1 MPNLPETIIS
11 LGSLVTKSVIP
22 LQESFLGKSDRV
34 LPESPN
40 LVTIL
45 NNVTSVGLR
54 FMTQQTVSSTNQP
67 HPNQDK
73 VNDYNQASQET
84 ITVESSTQSLHPA
97 LADDEWR
104 YNPDRI
110 NQHYNNRPFAVVKRL
125 IALIFPG
132 TAFGMRL
139 LLDKLT
145 GRIAQNEQK
154 RAIELREILTEL
166 GPTYIKIGQ
175 ALSTRP
181 DLVPPTYLE
190 ELAQLQDQLPPFDNS
205 IAYHFIEEELGK
217 PPRDIYAEISPDPV
231 AAASLGQVYKG
242 KLRSGEEVAIK
253 VQRPDL
259 LRRITID
266 LYILRKVAF
275 FATNHIKRIRS
286 DLVAIMDE
294 FADRIFEE
302 MNYAHEGYNAER
314 FKELYNYIQDIYV
327 PKIYWE
333 YTGRRVLTMEWVAG
347 IKLTN
352 VQAIQDAGIE
362 ATSLVEIGVECSLR
376 QLLEYG
382 FFHADPHP
390 GNLLAMS
397 DGRLAYL
404 DFGMMSQIKPYQ
416 RYGLIQAVVHLVN
429 RDFEALAHDYVQL
442 EFLSEDTDLEPIVPA
457 LASVFENAL
466 GATVAE
472 LNFKSITDKMSEVMY
487 EFPFQVPAYYAL
499 IIRSLVTL
507 EGIAIGIDP
516 NFKVLSKAYPY
527 IAKRLLVDPAPEL
540 RQSLRDLLFKDE
552 RFRWNRLENLLR
564 NARNSQDYDFEKV
577 LDQALDFL
585 FSERGAFIRERL
597 VDELVKAIDV
607 YGQRSFYNFS
617 ASIREQVGLTVN
629 ETPPQLGQDNENLE
643 HIQNIIEILRDTP
656 GFDPMRIVPLVPK
669 VLSKPETQQ
678 MGQKIVGKLTEKAIA
693 RFIRNIALQDQSAST
708 DHPNN
713 GKRSLPSASKT

>member
-1 MPNLPETIIS
+1 
-11 LGSLVTKSVIP
+11 
-22 LQESFLGKSDRV
+22 
-34 LPESPN
+34 
-40 LVTIL
+40 
-45 NNVTSVGLR
+45 
-54 FMTQQTVSSTNQP
+54 MTQQTVSSFSQSQQSSQ
-67 HPNQDK
+67 NQDTT
-73 VNDYNQASQET
+73 SET
-84 ITVESSTQSLHPA
+84 ITVESSTQPLHPS
-97 LADDEWR
+97 LANDEWR
-104 YNPDRI
+104 YDPERI
-110 NQHYNNRPFAVVKRL
+110 NNYYRNRPLAVIRRL
-125 IALIFPG
+125 IAVILPG
-132 TAFGMRL
+132 TAFGLRL
-139 LLDKLT
+139 LFDKIR
-145 GRIAQNEQK
+145 GRIAENEQK

-181 DLVPPTYLE
+181 DLVPPIYLE
-190 ELAQLQDQLPPFDNS
+190 ELAQLQDKLPPFDNA
-205 IAYHFIEEELGK
+205 IAYHFIEEELGN
-217 PPRDIYAEISPDPV
+217 PPQEIYAEISPDPV

-242 KLRSGEEVAIK
+242 KLKTGEEVAIK

-266 LYILRKVAF
+266 LYILRKIAA
-275 FATNHIKRIRS
+275 FATNHVKRIRS
-286 DLVAIMDE
+286 DLVAILDE
-294 FADRIFEE
+294 FANRIFEE

-314 FKELYNYIQDIYV
+314 FKELYNYIEEIYV

-333 YTGRRVLTMEWVAG
+333 YTGRRVLTMEWISG

-352 VQAIQDAGIE
+352 TQGIQEAGIE
-362 ATSLVEIGVECSLR
+362 ATHLVEIGVECSLR
-376 QLLEYG
+376 QLLEHG

-390 GNLLAMS
+390 GNLLAMR

-404 DFGMMSQIKPYQ
+404 DFGMMSEIKPYQ

-429 RDFEALAHDYVQL
+429 RDFESLAHDYVQL
-442 EFLSEDTDLEPIVPA
+442 EFLSEDTDLRPIIPA

-466 GATVAE
+466 GASVAE
-472 LNFKSITDKMSEVMY
+472 LNFKSITDQMSEVMY

-527 IAKRLLVDPAPEL
+527 IAKRLLIDPAPQL
-540 RQSLRDLLFKDE
+540 RESLRDLLFRE
-552 RFRWNRLENLLR
+552 GSFRWNRLENLLR

-607 YGQRSFYNFS
+607 YGQRSFYNIS
-617 ASIREQVGLTVN
+617 ASVREQVGLTVN
-629 ETPPQLGQDNENLE
+629 ENPPQLGQNNENLE
-643 HIQNIIEILRDTP
+643 HIQNILEILRDTP

-693 RFIRNIALQDQSAST
+693 RFIRNIALQDQPAHTNNS
-708 DHPNN
+708 NN
-713 GKRSLPSASKT
+713 GKRSLPSVSKS